1 LEEFMRRSFPYVSA
15 TLCWFSLSL
24 SGCDIRDKP
33 GPGPTPPGGND
44 TPGVVGTK
52 PPPSGPLSDFD
63 QPVSG
68 PGTVAT
74 LGDDKPSEDSE
85 AASRPSGPKPPRPPL
100 PAEEAP
106 PASPRLPGA
115 PPIDQLKAQIESR
128 FKNQPSRRFYIQTDK
143 PIYKPGETVWIKAW
157 DLTTGAFS
165 GSHNTAGMYIELVSP
180 RGAQVAKKKARES
193 AGMAQA
199 EFDLAAGIAG
209 GEYTLRLKTLD
220 GKTAERPIVVAS
232 YEPPRLKM
240 KLEFVR
246 KAYGPGDEVSATF
259 EVKRT
264 TGEPLRNH
272 ALSAMVRLD
281 GQDLPRVNF
290 QTDAQGEAVVRF
302 NLPAEIALGDGLLTV
317 LADESGLTESIA
329 RRIPII
335 VKKLQFA
342 SYPEG
347 GDLLVGVA
355 GRVYFEAKN
364 PLGKPAD
371 ISGRVVDDTGA
382 IAARF
387 TSVRDG
393 LGRFDLTPALG
404 RVYHVEIDRPVGV
417 TDQYALP
424 AAKLEGCSLRSFDD
438 LDGQLGA
445 TRVSVRCAGSAA
457 KKVLVSAV
465 VRENLLD
472 SASVEVPAG
481 APAVVYL
488 EPRGLGSEAIGRA
501 QGVTR
506 VTVFDEAQRPLA
518 ERLIYRQ
525 RRARMGVKV
534 TPDKKSY
541 VPRDRVSLEVLT
553 SDAAGRPIPA
563 DVALSVVDDTVLA
576 FADDKTGHILSRLY
590 LEPELPGKIEEP
602 NFYFDLSEEKSA
614 LAMDL
619 LMGTRGYRR
628 FEWLP
633 STLLARG
640 TIGTKAST
648 GRGHTRTE
656 AGADLRLAEKAP
668 HPDRPAD
675 VAVPAPRKKMAM
687 AMPKAPRPMAKL
699 DEDDALVGAGDQARD
714 REAPANAAKKDAA
727 AAVRKEASAPR
738 PMPARAAA
746 PASPPAMAAP
756 VMAAQAPMA
765 AAEAMAE
772 PAKPMAAPKAEMAD
786 KAPEAKAAAG
796 PRAGALAMGDLGAG
810 AGGVAKNKGVA
821 RRADFDDFDGV
832 DNAPI
837 GWAERRRP
845 PVMPRPVRPA
855 RPVETWTVARVFPT
869 PNYAPG
875 YSGPRNDFR
884 ETVFWQPAVQTGQ
897 DGKAT
902 VSFVLSDAVSSFRV
916 LTEGVGSGAAG
927 RDETVIKSS
936 LPFSVAVKLPLEVSE
951 GDRVMLPVVLSNEQ
965 NQPLRVDLQSNFGT
979 LLTLE
984 KQVARTS
991 GTIGGGLRDTLYF
1004 PLSVSGKKGESEV
1017 RLVAE
1022 TGGLRDELVRS
1033 VRVSPRGFPQHIS
1046 RSGRMR
1052 EGWNSD
1058 VLLAEAM
1065 PGTSDG
1071 QVRVYPS
1078 TLSTLVASVEGLLRH
1093 PVGCFEQASS
1103 VNYPNVMVLRFMK
1116 SEGVSDAR
1124 LLGRASRLMDEGYKK
1139 LVGYE
1144 TTTRGYEWF
1153 GGSPGH
1159 EALTAYGLMEF
1170 ADMRPV
1176 YHDLDKT
1183 MLTRTAEWLMSR
1195 RDGTGGYARDAKALD
1210 SFGRASKQVTDAYIT
1225 YALSEVKQA
1234 GLSAEID
1241 VAANV
1246 AQSSD
1251 DAYLLAL
1258 TTATLFNAGRRGPA
1272 MTGAKRLVSLQDSD
1286 GGWSKADHSITR
1298 SGGENLFIESTSLS
1312 LMALIKANSKD
1323 FDTPVERGIEWLMNH
1338 RRGYGAWGTTQA
1350 TVLSLKALTAY
1361 AQSQARERTGGEVT
1375 LVVNGQNVAT
1385 QKYDGD
1391 DRDPLVFK
1399 GLGQHLLGGKNHI
1412 EIKHSG
1418 RTPMPFSVAIDYRSL
1433 QPEDGKRANIDITTQ
1448 LERNQVKLGESVR
1461 MRVTLRNKT
1470 DKGQPMTLGRVEL
1483 PGGLTFQTWQL
1494 KELREKGLIA
1504 FYETGPRQVVLYLR
1518 DMKPKQ
1524 TVELPLDLVAFA
1536 PGQYTAQ
1543 ASSAYLYYTDEN
1555 KTWAAGT
1562 QITIDP

>member
-1 LEEFMRRSFPYVSA
+1 MRRSLFCA
-15 TLCWFSLSL
+15 TLCFLAL
-24 SGCDIRDKP
+24 SGCELKDKP
-33 GPGPTPPGGND
+33 APTSRNAPDPTADRGPSSGSAGPASGIGVAADQPSSPTPGPDEPAIDAEAG
-44 TPGVVGTK
+44 K
-52 PPPSGPLSDFD
+52 P
-63 QPVSG
+63 
-68 PGTVAT
+68 A
-74 LGDDKPSEDSE
+74 
-85 AASRPSGPKPPRPPL
+85 GPKPPRPPVAAEDA
-100 PAEEAP
+100 PA
-106 PASPRLPGA
+106 ASPRLPSLPGA
-115 PPIDQLKAQIESR
+115 DALKAQIETR
-128 FKNQPSRRFYIQTDK
+128 FQNQGSRRFYIQTDK
-143 PIYKPGETVWIKAW
+143 PIYKPGETVWVKAW
-157 DLTTGAFS
+157 DLTTRAFS
-165 GSHNTAGMYIELVSP
+165 GQHNTAGMYVELISP
-180 RGAQVAKKKARES
+180 RGAQVAKKKVREN

-199 EFDLAAGIAG
+199 DFELAAGIAG
-209 GEYTLRLKTLD
+209 GEYTLRVKTLD
-220 GKTAERPIVVAS
+220 GKTAERPIVIAS

-290 QTDAQGEAVVRF
+290 QTDGQGDAVVRF
-302 NLPAEIALGDGLLTV
+302 NLPGEIALGDGLLTV

-335 VKKLQFA
+335 VKKLSFA
-342 SYPEG
+342 AYPEG
-347 GDLLVGVA
+347 GDLLVGTP

-371 ISGRVVDDTGA
+371 VSGRVVDDNGA
-382 IAARF
+382 IVARF

-393 LGRFDLTPALG
+393 LGRFDLTPTIG
-404 RVYHVEIDRPVGV
+404 RVYHVEIDKPVGI

-424 AAKLEGCSLRSFDD
+424 AAKLEGCTLRSIDD
-438 LDGQLGA
+438 LDGQLAA
-445 TRVSVRCAGSAA
+445 TRVTVRCAGSTA
-457 KKVLVSAV
+457 KKVFVSAV

-472 SASVEVPAG
+472 SAAVEVPAG
-481 APAVVYL
+481 APATVYL
-488 EPRGLGSEAIGRA
+488 EPRGQGTEAIGQA
-501 QGVTR
+501 QGVAR
-506 VTVFDEAQRPLA
+506 VTLFDEGMRPMA
-518 ERLIYRQ
+518 ERLVYRH
-525 RRARMGVKV
+525 RRARMGVKI

-541 VPRDRVSLEVLT
+541 VPRDRVQLEVQT
-553 SDAAGRPIPA
+553 SDARGNPIPA
-563 DVALSVVDDTVLA
+563 DVALSVVDDTVLS

-590 LEPELPGKIEEP
+590 LEPELPGKVEEP
-602 NFYFDLSEEKSA
+602 NFYFDLAEEKSG

-633 STLLARG
+633 GQLLARATG
-640 TIGTKAST
+640 ASRFAS
-648 GRGHTRTE
+648 GRGERPSK
-656 AGADLRLAEKAP
+656 LAELGSVPQEPPANQPGKLFAKAEVRKKEA
-668 HPDRPAD
+668 HAD
-675 VAVPAPRKKMAM
+675 VAGVEKAKAPGPAAKKARMAM
-687 AMPKAPRPMAKL
+687 
-699 DEDDALVGAGDQARD
+699 DNDDAL
-714 REAPANAAKKDAA
+714 
-727 AAVRKEASAPR
+727 
-738 PMPARAAA
+738 AAA
-746 PASPPAMAAP
+746 PAEEAKRDEAQAPRPTAKPQRPPAGAPAMAAP
-756 VMAAQAPMA
+756 AMAAQPMAPASEAPMT
-765 AAEAMAE
+765 
-772 PAKPMAAPKAEMAD
+772 PPPPPAD
-786 KAPEAKAAAG
+786 KAPAKQAKDEAVADAKVAAG
-796 PRAGALAMGDLGAG
+796 PRAGAGMAAGAGDLGLG
-810 AGGVAKNKGVA
+810 ALGHKNKGVA
-821 RRADFDDFDGV
+821 RRADPDMAGGFD
-832 DNAPI
+832 NEPM
-837 GWAERRRP
+837 GWAERPRR
-845 PVMPRPVRPA
+845 VAVRPRPA
-855 RPVETWTVARVFPT
+855 RPVETWAVTRVFPT
-869 PNYAPG
+869 PNYAPA

-884 ETVFWQPAVQTGQ
+884 ETVFWQPSVQTGQ

-902 VSFVLSDAVSSFRV
+902 VAFTLSDAITSFRV
-916 LTEGVGSGAAG
+916 LSEGVGGAAAG

-936 LPFSVAVKLPLEVSE
+936 LPFSVAIKLPLEVSE

-965 NQPLRVDLQSNFGT
+965 NQPLRVDLQSNFGS

-984 KQVARTS
+984 KAVARTS
-991 GTIGGGLRDTLYF
+991 GAIGGGLRETLYF
-1004 PLSVSGKKGESEV
+1004 PLTVSGKKGQSEV

-1065 PGTSDG
+1065 PGTFEG

-1078 TLSTLVASVEGLLRH
+1078 TLSSLVASVEGLLRH

-1103 VNYPNVMVLRFMK
+1103 VNYPNVMILRFMK
-1116 SEGVSDAR
+1116 AEGVSDAR
-1124 LLGRASRLMDEGYKK
+1124 LLGRASHLMDEGYKR

-1144 TTTRGYEWF
+1144 TTTKGYEWF
-1153 GGSPGH
+1153 GSSPGH

-1170 ADMRPV
+1170 SDMRPV
-1176 YHDLDKT
+1176 YHDLDRT
-1183 MLTRTAEWLMSR
+1183 MLNRTAEWLMSR
-1195 RDGTGGYARDAKALD
+1195 RDGTGGYARDSKALD

-1234 GLSAEID
+1234 GMSAEID
-1241 VAANV
+1241 VAAQV

-1258 TTATLFNAGRRGPA
+1258 TTATLFNSGRRGPA
-1272 MTGAKRLVSLQDSD
+1272 MTGAKRLAALQDSD

-1298 SGGENLFIESTSLS
+1298 SGGENLYIETTSLS
-1312 LMALIKANSKD
+1312 LMALLKAGGRD

-1361 AQSQARERTGGEVT
+1361 SQSQARERAGGEVT
-1375 LVVNGQNVAT
+1375 LLVNGQAVGT
-1385 QKYDGD
+1385 RKYDGD
-1391 DRDPLVFK
+1391 DREPLTFP
-1399 GLGQHLLGGKNHI
+1399 GLGQHLLSGKNHI

-1418 RTPMPFSVAIDYRSL
+1418 RTPMPFSVGVDYRSL
-1433 QPEDGKRANIDITTQ
+1433 QPEDSRKATVEIATG
-1448 LERNQVKLGESVR
+1448 LERTQVKLGESVR

-1470 DKGQPMTLGRVEL
+1470 DRGLPMTLGRVEL

-1518 DMKPKQ
+1518 DMKPKA
-1524 TVELPLDLVAFA
+1524 TVELPLDLVAIA

-1543 ASSAYLYYTDEN
+1543 ASSAYLYYTDEH

-1562 QITIDP
+1562 QITVDP

>member
-1 LEEFMRRSFPYVSA
+1 MRRSFFYVSA
-15 TLCWFSLSL
+15 TLCCLSLSL
-24 SGCDIRDKP
+24 PGCDIRDKP
-33 GPGPTPPGGND
+33 GPTPPTGGD
-44 TPGVVGTK
+44 KPGVSVTA
-52 PPPSGPLSDFD
+52 PPAGGPLSDFD
-63 QPVSG
+63 QPASQPGVLPG
-68 PGTVAT
+68 PGDERA
-74 LGDDKPSEDSE
+74 GADPD
-85 AASRPSGPKPPRPPL
+85 AASRPSGPKPPRPPVA
-100 PAEEAP
+100 AEDAP
-106 PASPRLPGA
+106 PATPRLPNS
-115 PPIDQLKAQIESR
+115 PPADQLKAQIENR
-128 FKNQPSRRFYIQTDK
+128 FRGQEGRRFYIQTDK
-143 PIYKPGETVWIKAW
+143 PLYKPGETVWIKAW
-157 DLTTGAFS
+157 DLTARAFS
-165 GSHNTAGMYIELVSP
+165 GGHNTAGMYVELVSP
-180 RGAQVAKKKARES
+180 RGAQVAKKKVRET
-193 AGMAQA
+193 AGLAQT

-209 GEYTLRLKTLD
+209 GEYTLRLRTLD
-220 GKTAERPIVVAS
+220 GKTAERPIVVSS

-264 TGEPLRNH
+264 TGEPLRNQ

-290 QTDAQGEAVVRF
+290 QTDAQGEAIVRF
-302 NLPAEIALGDGLLTV
+302 NLPAEIATGDGLLTV
-317 LADESGLTESIA
+317 LADESGLTESVA

-347 GDLLVGVA
+347 GDLLVGVP

-387 TSVRDG
+387 SSVRDG
-393 LGRFDLTPALG
+393 LGRFDLTPTLG

-438 LDGQLGA
+438 LDGQLAA

-472 SASVEVPAG
+472 TASVEVPPG

-488 EPRGLGSEAIGRA
+488 EARGGGSEAVGRA

-506 VTVFDEAQRPLA
+506 VTVFDEQQRPLA

-602 NFYFDLSEEKSA
+602 NFYFDLSEEKSGM
-614 LAMDL
+614 AMDL

-648 GRGHTRTE
+648 GRGHARPADE
-656 AGADLRLAEKAP
+656 AEGQAERAEKAP
-668 HPDRPAD
+668 RPDQPQR
-675 VAVPAPRKKMAM
+675 VPAEPPRKKMAAVM
-687 AMPKAPRPMAKL
+687 AQGKAARPVAKFDAGDDLAGADAMADAKAP
-699 DEDDALVGAGDQARD
+699 RD
-714 REAPANAAKKDAA
+714 REAKNEAKKDAP
-727 AAVRKEASAPR
+727 AAVRKEPSAPPR
-738 PMPARAAA
+738 PMATRAAAA
-746 PASPPAMAAP
+746 PAAA
-756 VMAAQAPMA
+756 APMA
-765 AAEAMAE
+765 APAAEAPM
-772 PAKPMAAPKAEMAD
+772 PAQLAAPMAANKAAMAD
-786 KAPEAKAAAG
+786 KAAEAKPAMGPQAG
-796 PRAGALAMGDLGAG
+796 GLAMGALGAG
-810 AGGVAKNKGVA
+810 GGAKAKGAG
-821 RRADFDDFDGV
+821 RRADMDDFDGII
-832 DNAPI
+832 DNAPL
-837 GWAERRRP
+837 GWAQRRP
-845 PVMPRPVRPA
+845 PPMPHPRPVRPA
-855 RPVETWTVARVFPT
+855 RPPETWAVARVFPT
-869 PNYAPG
+869 PNYVAG
-875 YSGPRNDFR
+875 YNGPRNDFR

-902 VSFVLSDAVSSFRV
+902 VSFLLSDAVTSFRV
-916 LTEGVGSGAAG
+916 LTEGVGGGAAG
-927 RDETVIKSS
+927 RDEAVIKSS

-965 NQPLRVDLQSNFGT
+965 NQPLRVDLQSNFGP

-1004 PLSVSGKKGESEV
+1004 PLTVSGKKGESEV

-1022 TGGLRDELVRS
+1022 TNGLRDELVRA

-1058 VLLAEAM
+1058 LLLAEAM

-1078 TLSTLVASVEGLLRH
+1078 TLSSLVASVEGLLRH

-1116 SEGVSDAR
+1116 SENVSDAR

-1139 LVGYE
+1139 LIGYE
-1144 TTTRGYEWF
+1144 TSTRGYEWF

-1183 MLTRTAEWLMSR
+1183 MLTRTADWLMSR

-1258 TTATLFNAGRRGPA
+1258 TTATLFNSGRRGA
-1272 MTGAKRLVSLQDSD
+1272 ALTGAKRLVSLQDSD

-1298 SGGENLFIESTSLS
+1298 SGGENLFIETTSLS

-1350 TVLSLKALTAY
+1350 TVLSLKALTSY
-1361 AQSQARERTGGEVT
+1361 AQSQARERTGGDVT

-1399 GLGQHLLGGKNHI
+1399 GLAQHLLAGKNHI
-1412 EIKHSG
+1412 EIKHTG

-1433 QPEDGKRANIDITTQ
+1433 QPEDSKRANIDITTQ
-1448 LERNQVKLGESVR
+1448 LEKNQVKLGESVR

-1470 DKGQPMTLGRVEL
+1470 DRGQPMTLGRVEL

-1524 TVELPLDLVAFA
+1524 TVELPLDLIAMA

-1562 QITIDP
+1562 QITVDP

>member
-1 LEEFMRRSFPYVSA
+1 MRRSLFCVSA
-15 TLCWFSLSL
+15 ALCLFSLTTP
-24 SGCDIRDKP
+24 GCDIRDKP
-33 GPGPTPPGGND
+33 GPTPKGSGEQPGGSPTPQPGTG
-44 TPGVVGTK
+44 
-52 PPPSGPLSDFD
+52 SLSDFD
-63 QPVSG
+63 QPASAPGVLPG
-68 PGTVAT
+68 PG
-74 LGDDKPSEDSE
+74 DEKPVTAEGE
-85 AASRPSGPKPPRPPL
+85 TPRPSGPKPPRPPVA
-100 PAEEAP
+100 PEAAP
-106 PASPRLPGA
+106 PASPRLPGS
-115 PPIDQLKAQIESR
+115 PPAEGLKAQIENR
-128 FKNQPSRRFYIQTDK
+128 FKGQASRRFYIQTDK
-143 PIYKPGETVWIKAW
+143 PLYKPGETVWIKAW
-157 DLTTGAFS
+157 DLTTRAFS
-165 GSHNTAGMYIELVSP
+165 GGHNTAGMYIELISP

-209 GEYTLRLKTLD
+209 GEYTLRLRTLD

-264 TGEPLRNH
+264 TGEPLRNQ
-272 ALSAMVRLD
+272 ALYAMVRLD

-290 QTDAQGEAVVRF
+290 TTDAQGEAVVRF
-302 NLPAEIALGDGLLTV
+302 NLPAEMALGDGLLTV

-329 RRIPII
+329 RRIPI
-335 VKKLQFA
+335 VLKKLNFA
-342 SYPEG
+342 TYPEG
-347 GDLLVGVA
+347 GELLVGVP

-424 AAKLEGCSLRSFDD
+424 AAKLEGCTLRSFDD

-445 TRVSVRCAGSAA
+445 TRVSVRCAGSTA

-488 EPRGLGSEAIGRA
+488 EPRGQGSETVGRA

-506 VTVFDEAQRPLA
+506 VTVFDEGQRPLA

-525 RRARMGVKV
+525 RRARMAVKV
-534 TPDKKSY
+534 TPDKKNY
-541 VPRDRVSLEVLT
+541 VPRDRVSLEILT
-553 SDAAGRPIPA
+553 SDAGGSPIPA
-563 DVALSVVDDTVLA
+563 DVALSVVDDTVLS

-602 NFYFDLSEEKSA
+602 NFYFDLSEEKSG

-633 STLLARG
+633 GSLVARG
-640 TIGTKAST
+640 ILGTLGTKAST
-648 GRGHTRTE
+648 GRARGHAAEE
-656 AGADLRLAEKAP
+656 ALAQNEQPAEKAP
-668 HPDRPAD
+668 KPDRPPAEPNKRMA
-675 VAVPAPRKKMAM
+675 VAQGKAAAPLAKRPAPRDAEAADALADERPAAAAEAKKDFA
-687 AMPKAPRPMAKL
+687 AARKEPSAPARPMAT
-699 DEDDALVGAGDQARD
+699 R
-714 REAPANAAKKDAA
+714 
-727 AAVRKEASAPR
+727 
-738 PMPARAAA
+738 AA
-746 PASPPAMAAP
+746 PASPAAMAAP
-756 VMAAQAPMA
+756 AAVATEAPAVA
-765 AAEAMAE
+765 AA
-772 PAKPMAAPKAEMAD
+772 PPMAAPKAEMAD
-786 KAPEAKAAAG
+786 KAREAKPAAG
-796 PRAGALAMGDLGAG
+796 PMAGGLAMGDLGAG
-810 AGGVAKNKGVA
+810 GGAAKKAKGGM
-821 RRADFDDFDGV
+821 RQLDMDDFDGV
-832 DNAPI
+832 DNAPL
-837 GWAERRRP
+837 GWAGPARRP
-845 PVMPRPVRPA
+845 PAPRPRPVRP
-855 RPVETWTVARVFPT
+855 PETWAVARVFPT

-884 ETVFWQPAVQTGQ
+884 ETVFWQPTVQTGQ

-902 VSFVLSDAVSSFRV
+902 VSFMLSDAVTSFRV
-916 LTEGVGSGAAG
+916 LTEGVGGGAAG
-927 RDETVIKSS
+927 RDETVLKSS

-965 NQPLRVDLQSNFGT
+965 NQPLRVDLQSSFGP

-984 KQVARTS
+984 KPVARTN

-1004 PLSVSGKKGESEV
+1004 PLAVTGKKGDSEV
-1017 RLVAE
+1017 RLIAE
-1022 TGGLRDELVRS
+1022 TAGLRDELVRA

-1052 EGWNSD
+1052 EGFAGD

-1065 PGTSDG
+1065 PGTPEG

-1078 TLSTLVASVEGLLRH
+1078 TLSSLVASVEGLLRH

-1144 TTTRGYEWF
+1144 TNTRGYEWF
-1153 GGSPGH
+1153 GSSPGH

-1170 ADMRPV
+1170 SDMRPV

-1258 TTATLFNAGRRGPA
+1258 TTATLFNSGRRGPA
-1272 MTGAKRLVSLQDSD
+1272 LTGAKRLVALQDSD

-1298 SGGENLFIESTSLS
+1298 SGGENLFIETTSLS
-1312 LMALIKANSKD
+1312 LMALLKANSKD
-1323 FDTPVERGIEWLMNH
+1323 FDTPVERGIEWLMGH

-1375 LVVNGQNVAT
+1375 LVLNGQNIAT
-1385 QKYDGD
+1385 RKYDGD
-1391 DRDPLVFK
+1391 DRDPLVFS
-1399 GLGQHLLGGKNHI
+1399 GLGQHLLAGKNHI
-1412 EIKHSG
+1412 ELKHSG
-1418 RTPMPFSVAIDYRSL
+1418 RTPMPYSVAIDYRSL
-1433 QPEDGKRANIDITTQ
+1433 QPEDGKRANIDITTG

-1470 DKGQPMTLGRVEL
+1470 DRGQPMTLGRVEL

-1494 KELREKGLIA
+1494 KELREKGAIA
-1504 FYETGPRQVVLYLR
+1504 FYETQARQVILYLR
-1518 DMKPKQ
+1518 EMKPSE
-1524 TVELPLDLVAFA
+1524 TVKLPIDLLATVPGTYRA
-1536 PGQYTAQ
+1536 P
-1543 ASSAYLYYTDEN
+1543 ASSAYLYYTDDH
-1555 KTWAAGT
+1555 KVWADGT
-1562 QITIDP
+1562 RVTIEP